1 MGISCEAVSPFVF
14 SKQMSFLITVELKKT
29 KESESADGKVPVY
42 LKIKEEE
49 RLEDSRKKATRRL
62 IPTGIF
68 GFDKEDVESRKE
80 ELRPMLCLL
89 YCVLEN
95 RIKGGQ
101 PFTLDDIVADY
112 GKAQDGDGP
121 MLSVVERSKNGFTY
135 DPEIASMGRI
145 FDTDTDSVF
154 TRELKDMSVSLLRY
168 ILVKSDECKGNGQVS
183 VSRSYLSLLRSLD
196 KYSSAGDILF
206 EEITPDFVTGYAEW
220 LKGSGVLEST
230 SSFYLR
236 TLRMVLNHAEED
248 GYAGHENN
256 LFAGVNTTAHIKS
269 APEDDSPGSLDTLRG
284 IATAD
289 FSDDPLKEIV
299 RDMFMFAFY
308 CRGMEFTDVLNLPK
322 SALADGNLTY
332 RKRQKGVRQTVSL
345 DNEALEIIK
354 KYRDTSADYIFPLAE
369 RYEKR
374 SFISIREKL
383 RYVIKS
389 IGCDVNYPKLTF
401 GMNIDFWE
409 MFVSKLDISGI
420 LFNDESSASSS

>member
-1 MGISCEAVSPFVF
+1 
-14 SKQMSFLITVELKKT
+14 MSYLITVELKKT
-29 KESESADGKVPVY
+29 KESESADGKGPVY

-49 RLEDSRKKATRRL
+49 ILEDSRKKATRRL

-68 GFDKEDVESRKE
+68 GFDKQDVENRRD
-80 ELRPMLCLL
+80 ELRPLLCLL

-95 RIKGGQ
+95 RVRSGQ
-101 PFTLDDIVADY
+101 PFTLDDVVADY
-112 GKAQDGDGP
+112 DKAQAGDGA
-121 MLSVVERSKNGFTY
+121 MREVVERSKTNFTY
-135 DPEIASMGRI
+135 DPEVASMGRI

-168 ILVKSDECKGNGQVS
+168 ILVKSDECKEKGQVS

-196 KYSSAGDILF
+196 KYLGTSDIYF
-206 EEITPDFVTGYAEW
+206 ENVTPDFVAGYADW
-220 LKGSGVLEST
+220 LRGSGVLEST
-230 SSFYLR
+230 SSFYMR
-236 TLRMVLNHAEED
+236 TLRMVLNHAAAD
-248 GYAGHENN
+248 GYTAYADR
-256 LFAGVNTTAHIKS
+256 LFAGVNTTAHIRS
-269 APEDDSPGSLDTLRG
+269 VTEDDRPDSLDTLRR

-289 FSDDPLKEIV
+289 FSDDPLKETV

-308 CRGMEFTDVLNLPK
+308 CRGMELTDVLNLPK

-345 DNEALEIIK
+345 DNGALEIIK
-354 KYRDTSADYIFPLAE
+354 KYRDASADYIFPLAE

-389 IGCDVNYPKLTF
+389 IGCDVNLPKLTF

-409 MFVSKLDISGI
+409 LFVSKLDISGI

>member
-1 MGISCEAVSPFVF
+1 MP
-14 SKQMSFLITVELKKT
+14 FLITVEFLKPKNAKT
-29 KESESADGKVPVY
+29 PDKPIPVY
-42 LKIKEEE
+42 LKILQSE

-68 GFDKEDVESRKE
+68 GFDKQDVENHKD

-89 YCVLEN
+89 YCILEN
-95 RIKGGQ
+95 RVRSGQ
-101 PFTLDDIVADY
+101 PFTLDDVVADY
-112 GKAQDGDGP
+112 DKAHAGDGS
-121 MLSVVERSKNGFTY
+121 MREVVERSKTNFTY
-135 DPEIASMGRI
+135 DPEVASMGRI

-168 ILVKSDECKGNGQVS
+168 ILVKSDECKEKGQVS

-196 KYSSAGDILF
+196 R
-206 EEITPDFVTGYAEW
+206 
-220 LKGSGVLEST
+220 
-230 SSFYLR
+230 YLG
-236 TLRMVLNHAEED
+236 TLRMVLNHAAAD
-248 GYAGHENN
+248 GYTAYADR
-256 LFAGVNTTAHIKS
+256 LFAGVNTTAHIRS
-269 APEDDSPGSLDTLRG
+269 ETEDDRPGSLDTLRR

-289 FSDDPLKEIV
+289 FSDDPLKETV

-308 CRGMEFTDVLNLPK
+308 CRGMELTDVLNLPK

-345 DNEALEIIK
+345 DNGALEIIR
-354 KYRDTSADYIFPLAE
+354 KYRDASADYIFPLAE

-389 IGCDVNYPKLTF
+389 IGCDVNLPKLTF

-409 MFVSKLDISGI
+409 LFVSKLDISGI

>member
-1 MGISCEAVSPFVF
+1 
-14 SKQMSFLITVELKKT
+14 MSYLITVELKKT
-29 KESESADGKVPVY
+29 KESESADGKGPVY

-49 RLEDSRKKATRRL
+49 ILEDSRKKATRRL

-68 GFDKEDVESRKE
+68 GFDKQDVENRRD

-95 RIKGGQ
+95 RVISGQ
-101 PFTLDDIVADY
+101 PFTLDDVVADY
-112 GKAQDGDGP
+112 DKAQAGDGA
-121 MLSVVERSKNGFTY
+121 MREVVERSKTNFTY
-135 DPEIASMGRI
+135 DPEVASMGRI

-168 ILVKSDECKGNGQVS
+168 ILVKSDECKEKGQVS

-196 KYSSAGDILF
+196 R
-206 EEITPDFVTGYAEW
+206 
-220 LKGSGVLEST
+220 
-230 SSFYLR
+230 YLG
-236 TLRMVLNHAEED
+236 TLRMVLNHAAAD
-248 GYAGHENN
+248 GYTAYADR
-256 LFAGVNTTAHIKS
+256 LFAGVNTTAHIRS
-269 APEDDSPGSLDTLRG
+269 ETEDDRPGSLDTLRR

-289 FSDDPLKEIV
+289 FSDDPLKETV

-308 CRGMEFTDVLNLPK
+308 CRGMELTDVLNLPK

-345 DNEALEIIK
+345 DNGALEIIR
-354 KYRDTSADYIFPLAE
+354 KYRDASADYIFPLAE

-389 IGCDVNYPKLTF
+389 IGCDVNLPKLTF

-409 MFVSKLDISGI
+409 LFVSKLDISGI

>member
-1 MGISCEAVSPFVF
+1 MP
-14 SKQMSFLITVELKKT
+14 FLITVEFLKPKNAKT
-29 KESESADGKVPVY
+29 PDKPIPVY
-42 LKIKEEE
+42 LKILQSE

-68 GFDKEDVESRKE
+68 GVDKQDVENHKD

-89 YCVLEN
+89 YCILEN
-95 RIKGGQ
+95 RVRSGQ
-101 PFTLDDIVADY
+101 PFTLDDVVADY
-112 GKAQDGDGP
+112 DKAHAGDGS
-121 MLSVVERSKNGFTY
+121 MREVVERSKTNFTY
-135 DPEIASMGRI
+135 DPEVASMGRI
-145 FDTDTDSVF
+145 FDADTHSVF

-168 ILVKSDECKGNGQVS
+168 ILVKSDECKEKGQVS

-196 KYSSAGDILF
+196 RYLGTSDICF
-206 EEITPDFVTGYAEW
+206 ENVTPDFVTGYADW
-220 LKGSGVLEST
+220 LIGSGVLEST
-230 SSFYLR
+230 SSFYMR
-236 TLRMVLNHAEED
+236 TLRMVLNHAAAD
-248 GYAGHENN
+248 GYTAYADR
-256 LFAGVNTTAHIKS
+256 LFAGVNTTAHIRS
-269 APEDDSPGSLDTLRG
+269 ETEDDRPGSLDTLRR

-289 FSDDPLKEIV
+289 FSDDPLKETV

-322 SALADGNLTY
+322 SALADGNLNF

-345 DNEALEIIK
+345 DNGALEIIK
-354 KYRDTSADYIFPLAE
+354 KYRDASADYIFPLAE
-369 RYEKR
+369 RYENR

-401 GMNIDFWE
+401 GMNIDLWE
-409 MFVSKLDISGI
+409 MFVSQLDISRN

>member
-1 MGISCEAVSPFVF
+1 MP
-14 SKQMSFLITVELKKT
+14 FLITVEFLKPKNAKT
-29 KESESADGKVPVY
+29 PDKPIPVY
-42 LKIKEEE
+42 LKILQSE

-68 GFDKEDVESRKE
+68 GFDKQDVENHKD

-89 YCVLEN
+89 YCILEN
-95 RIKGGQ
+95 RVRSGQ
-101 PFTLDDIVADY
+101 PFTLDDVVADY
-112 GKAQDGDGP
+112 DKAHAGDGS
-121 MLSVVERSKNGFTY
+121 MREVVERSKTNFTY
-135 DPEIASMGRI
+135 DPEVASMGRI
-145 FDTDTDSVF
+145 FDADTDSVF

-168 ILVKSDECKGNGQVS
+168 ILVKSDECKEKGQVS

-196 KYSSAGDILF
+196 R
-206 EEITPDFVTGYAEW
+206 
-220 LKGSGVLEST
+220 
-230 SSFYLR
+230 YLG
-236 TLRMVLNHAEED
+236 TLRMVLNHAAD
-248 GYAGHENN
+248 GYTAYADR
-256 LFAGVNTTAHIKS
+256 LFAGVNTTAHIRS
-269 APEDDSPGSLDTLRG
+269 ETEDDRPGSLDTLRR

-289 FSDDPLKEIV
+289 FSDDPLKETV

-308 CRGMEFTDVLNLPK
+308 CRGMELTDVLNLPK

-345 DNEALEIIK
+345 DNGALEIIR
-354 KYRDTSADYIFPLAE
+354 KYRDASADYIFPLAE

-389 IGCDVNYPKLTF
+389 IGCDVNLPKLTF

-409 MFVSKLDISGI
+409 LFVSKLDISGI

>member
-1 MGISCEAVSPFVF
+1 
-14 SKQMSFLITVELKKT
+14 MSYLITVELKKT
-29 KESESADGKVPVY
+29 KESESADGKGPVY

-49 RLEDSRKKATRRL
+49 ILEDSRKKATRRL

-68 GFDKEDVESRKE
+68 GFDKQDVENHKD

-95 RIKGGQ
+95 RVISGQ
-101 PFTLDDIVADY
+101 PFTLDDVVADY
-112 GKAQDGDGP
+112 DKAQAGDGA
-121 MLSVVERSKNGFTY
+121 MREVVERSKTNFTY
-135 DPEIASMGRI
+135 DPEVASMGRI

-168 ILVKSDECKGNGQVS
+168 ILVKSDECKEKGQVS

-196 KYSSAGDILF
+196 R
-206 EEITPDFVTGYAEW
+206 
-220 LKGSGVLEST
+220 
-230 SSFYLR
+230 YLG
-236 TLRMVLNHAEED
+236 TLRMVLNHAAD
-248 GYAGHENN
+248 GYTAYADR
-256 LFAGVNTTAHIKS
+256 LFAGVNTTAHIRS
-269 APEDDSPGSLDTLRG
+269 ETEDDRPGSLDTLRR

-289 FSDDPLKEIV
+289 FSDDPLKETV

-308 CRGMEFTDVLNLPK
+308 CRGMELTDVLNLPK

-345 DNEALEIIK
+345 DNGALEIIR
-354 KYRDTSADYIFPLAE
+354 KYRDASADYIFPLAE

-389 IGCDVNYPKLTF
+389 IGCDVNLPKLTF

-409 MFVSKLDISGI
+409 LFVSKLDISGI

>member
-1 MGISCEAVSPFVF
+1 
-14 SKQMSFLITVELKKT
+14 MSYLITVELKKT
-29 KESESADGKVPVY
+29 KESESADGKGPVY

-49 RLEDSRKKATRRL
+49 ILEDSRKKATRRL

-68 GFDKEDVESRKE
+68 GFDKQDVENHKD

-89 YCVLEN
+89 YCILEN
-95 RIKGGQ
+95 RVRSGQ
-101 PFTLDDIVADY
+101 PFTLDDVVADY
-112 GKAQDGDGP
+112 DKAHAGDGS
-121 MLSVVERSKNGFTY
+121 MREVVERSKTNFTY
-135 DPEIASMGRI
+135 DPEVASMGRI
-145 FDTDTDSVF
+145 FDADTDSVF

-168 ILVKSDECKGNGQVS
+168 ILVKSDECKEKGQVS

-196 KYSSAGDILF
+196 R
-206 EEITPDFVTGYAEW
+206 
-220 LKGSGVLEST
+220 
-230 SSFYLR
+230 YLG
-236 TLRMVLNHAEED
+236 TLRMVLNHAAAD
-248 GYAGHENN
+248 GYTAYADR
-256 LFAGVNTTAHIKS
+256 LFAGVNTTAHIRS
-269 APEDDSPGSLDTLRG
+269 ETEDDRPGSLDTLRR

-289 FSDDPLKEIV
+289 FSDDPLKETV

-308 CRGMEFTDVLNLPK
+308 CRGMELTDVLNLPK

-345 DNEALEIIK
+345 DNGALEIIR
-354 KYRDTSADYIFPLAE
+354 KYRDASADYIFPLAE

-389 IGCDVNYPKLTF
+389 IGCDVNLPKLTF

-409 MFVSKLDISGI
+409 LFVSKLDISGI

>member
-1 MGISCEAVSPFVF
+1 
-14 SKQMSFLITVELKKT
+14 MSYLITVELKKT
-29 KESESADGKVPVY
+29 KESESADGKGPVY

-49 RLEDSRKKATRRL
+49 ILEDSRKKATRRL

-68 GFDKEDVESRKE
+68 GFDKQDVENRRD

-95 RIKGGQ
+95 RVRSGQ
-101 PFTLDDIVADY
+101 PFTLDDVVADY
-112 GKAQDGDGP
+112 DKAQAGDGS
-121 MLSVVERSKNGFTY
+121 MREVVERSKANFTY
-135 DPEIASMGRI
+135 DPEVASMGRI

-168 ILVKSDECKGNGQVS
+168 ILVKSDECKKKGQVS

-196 KYSSAGDILF
+196 RYLGTSDIYF
-206 EEITPDFVTGYAEW
+206 ENVTPDFVAGYADW
-220 LKGSGVLEST
+220 LRGSGVLEST
-230 SSFYLR
+230 SSFYMR
-236 TLRMVLNHAEED
+236 TLRMVLNHAAAD
-248 GYAGHENN
+248 GYTAYADR
-256 LFAGVNTTAHIKS
+256 LFAGVNTTAHIRS
-269 APEDDSPGSLDTLRG
+269 VTEDDRPGSLDTLRR

-289 FSDDPLKEIV
+289 FSDDPLKETV

-308 CRGMEFTDVLNLPK
+308 CRGMELTDVLNLPK

-345 DNEALEIIK
+345 DNGALEIIK
-354 KYRDTSADYIFPLAE
+354 KYRDASADYIFPLAE

-389 IGCDVNYPKLTF
+389 IGCAVNYPKLTF

-409 MFVSKLDISGI
+409 LFVSKLDISGI

>member
-1 MGISCEAVSPFVF
+1 MP
-14 SKQMSFLITVELKKT
+14 FLITVEFLKPKNAKT
-29 KESESADGKVPVY
+29 PDKPIPVY
-42 LKIKEEE
+42 LKILQSE

-68 GFDKEDVESRKE
+68 GFDKQDVENHKD

-89 YCVLEN
+89 YCILEN
-95 RIKGGQ
+95 RVRSGQ
-101 PFTLDDIVADY
+101 PFTLDDVVADY
-112 GKAQDGDGP
+112 DKAHAGDGS
-121 MLSVVERSKNGFTY
+121 MREVVERSKTNFTY
-135 DPEIASMGRI
+135 DPEVASMGRI
-145 FDTDTDSVF
+145 FDADTDSVF

-168 ILVKSDECKGNGQVS
+168 ILVKSDECKEKGQVS

-196 KYSSAGDILF
+196 R
-206 EEITPDFVTGYAEW
+206 
-220 LKGSGVLEST
+220 
-230 SSFYLR
+230 YLG
-236 TLRMVLNHAEED
+236 TLRMVLNHAAAD
-248 GYAGHENN
+248 GYTAYADR
-256 LFAGVNTTAHIKS
+256 LFAGVNTTAHIRS
-269 APEDDSPGSLDTLRG
+269 ETEDDRPGSLDTLRR

-289 FSDDPLKEIV
+289 FSDDPLKETV

-308 CRGMEFTDVLNLPK
+308 CRGMELTDVLNLPK

-345 DNEALEIIK
+345 DNGALEIIR
-354 KYRDTSADYIFPLAE
+354 KYRDASADYIFPLAE

-389 IGCDVNYPKLTF
+389 IGCDVNLPKLTF

-409 MFVSKLDISGI
+409 LFVSKLDISGI

>member
-1 MGISCEAVSPFVF
+1 MP
-14 SKQMSFLITVELKKT
+14 FLITVEFLKPKNAKT
-29 KESESADGKVPVY
+29 PDKPIPVY
-42 LKIKEEE
+42 LKILQSE

-68 GFDKEDVESRKE
+68 GVDKQDVENYKD

-89 YCVLEN
+89 YCILEN
-95 RIKGGQ
+95 RVRSGQ
-101 PFTLDDIVADY
+101 PFTLDDVVADY
-112 GKAQDGDGP
+112 DKAHAGDGS
-121 MLSVVERSKNGFTY
+121 MREVVERSKTNFTY
-135 DPEIASMGRI
+135 DPEVASMGRI
-145 FDTDTDSVF
+145 FDADTDSVF

-168 ILVKSDECKGNGQVS
+168 ILVKSDECKEKGQVS

-196 KYSSAGDILF
+196 RYLGTSDICF
-206 EEITPDFVTGYAEW
+206 ENVTPDFVTGYADW
-220 LKGSGVLEST
+220 LIGSGVLEST
-230 SSFYLR
+230 SSFYMR
-236 TLRMVLNHAEED
+236 TLRMVLNHAAAD
-248 GYAGHENN
+248 GYTAYADR
-256 LFAGVNTTAHIKS
+256 LFAEVNTTAHIKNPAEES
-269 APEDDSPGSLDTLRG
+269 SPDSLDTLRR

-289 FSDDPLKEIV
+289 FSDDPSKELV

-345 DNEALEIIK
+345 DNGALEIIK
-354 KYRDTSADYIFPLAE
+354 KYRDASADYIFPLAE
-369 RYEKR
+369 RYENR

-409 MFVSKLDISGI
+409 MFVSQLDISRN

>member
-1 MGISCEAVSPFVF
+1 
-14 SKQMSFLITVELKKT
+14 MSYLITVELKKT
-29 KESESADGKVPVY
+29 KESESADGKGPVY

-49 RLEDSRKKATRRL
+49 ILEDSRKKATRRL

-68 GFDKEDVESRKE
+68 GFDKQDVENHKD

-89 YCVLEN
+89 YCILEN
-95 RIKGGQ
+95 RVRSGQ
-101 PFTLDDIVADY
+101 PFTLDDVVADY
-112 GKAQDGDGP
+112 DKAHAGDGS
-121 MLSVVERSKNGFTY
+121 MREVVERSKTNFTY
-135 DPEIASMGRI
+135 DPEVASMGRI

-168 ILVKSDECKGNGQVS
+168 ILVKSDECKEKGQVS

-196 KYSSAGDILF
+196 R
-206 EEITPDFVTGYAEW
+206 
-220 LKGSGVLEST
+220 
-230 SSFYLR
+230 YLG
-236 TLRMVLNHAEED
+236 TLRMVLNHAAAD
-248 GYAGHENN
+248 GYTAYADR
-256 LFAGVNTTAHIKS
+256 LFAGVNTTAHIRS
-269 APEDDSPGSLDTLRG
+269 ETEDDRPGSLDTLRR

-289 FSDDPLKEIV
+289 FSDDPLKETV

-308 CRGMEFTDVLNLPK
+308 CRGMELTDVLNLPK

-345 DNEALEIIK
+345 DNGALEIIR
-354 KYRDTSADYIFPLAE
+354 KYRDASADYIFPLAE

-389 IGCDVNYPKLTF
+389 IGCDVNLPKLTF

-409 MFVSKLDISGI
+409 LFVSKLDISGI